1 MRSTLLTVSTRQQRQ
16 SRPRDVQC
24 RLPAYLAESASQKSV
39 LVKCK
44 KLVTLADMCYSVTV
58 VDHRAQHV
66 LLCIEQNAST
76 TKTATIAEKVH

>member
-1 MRSTLLTVSTRQQRQ
+1 MSSACIPCRKRKSKVSLGQM
-16 SRPRDVQC
+16 
-24 RLPAYLAESASQKSV
+24 QKW
-39 LVKCK
+39 
-44 KLVTLADMCYSVTV
+44 VTLADVCYSVTV